1 MEQLLYLS
9 NAALLFFRLDKNDF
23 GVIADERQLAR
34 LHLLLL
40 ADRTAEIDLVHMV
53 EDVVIVSRIPEY
65 GKIVFR
71 REGQIIPVARHAQ
84 LFVFW

>member
-1 MEQLLYLS
+1 MVQLLHLS
-9 NAALLFFRLDKNDF
+9 NAALLFLRLDKNDF

-34 LHLLLL
+34 LHLFLF
-40 ADRTAEIDLVHMV
+40 ADRTAEIDLVQMV
-53 EDVVIVSRIPEY
+53 EDMVIVSRIPEY

-84 LFVFW
+84 LFVFR